1 MLVVSHMYIKTEVPP
16 WYASER
22 GVVGT
27 IDAKVVKDL
36 HMAKYFIAYAQIPM
50 I

>member
-1 MLVVSHMYIKTEVPP
+1 VYIKTEVPP

-27 IDAKVVKDL
+27 VDAKLVKIL
-36 HMAKYFIAYAQIPM
+36 HMTKYFVVIG
-50 I
+50 